1 MRVMKQSV
9 LNLAAS
15 AFLMAAVVMS
25 FASCDNDNS
34 APQSEEYVEVRFQA
48 KNLDFS
54 ASPIT
59 KSDLGEG
66 LYGVQIKN
74 RGPLLFDTYAC
85 WLTEDLSSQ
94 TFKLVKGSIYDVKVV
109 FVPDAK
115 NIIEN
120 ENGYF
125 GAPFSSDGMYVLG
138 GGAYKESPQ
147 LGHGVYYGNSVEL
160 SGATRGIGQRKGKP
174 VNKLFSDVPLFSG
187 GKSYFTAEEDVT
199 IDVNLYSCMF
209 GLAVTVENLKEGKVH
224 IYHGS
229 YTVNSYEAAVQNEA
243 NIFTLTSSS
252 SSMDVEL
259 EMPNI
264 PFGYDDYNMNNNCC
278 SPCWINIDYEYP
290 DGSVVSLYSKNNLE
304 VYRMNKYSLTFD
316 LEEVL
321 NSVTGGLKANMMD
334 EKWVNNTLDM

>member
-1 MRVMKQSV
+1 MKIMKK
-9 LNLAAS
+9 LFLLMS
-15 AFLMAAVVMS
+15 AVAAVS
-25 FASCDNDNS
+25 FSLVSCDNDKGVR
-34 APQSEEYVEVRFQA
+34 PQAEEYVEVRFQA
-48 KNLDFS
+48 KNLEFS

-59 KSDLGEG
+59 KSAPGEG

-74 RGPLLFDTYAC
+74 RGPLVFDSYAC
-85 WLTEDLSSQ
+85 WVTDDLSSQ
-94 TFKLVKGSIYDVKVV
+94 TFKLVKGSKYDVSVV

-115 NIIEN
+115 DIIEN
-120 ENGYF
+120 ENGYY
-125 GAPFSSDGMYVLG
+125 GAPFSSDGVYVLG
-138 GGAYKESPQ
+138 GGTYKESPQ
-147 LGHGVYYGNSVEL
+147 LGHGIYYGTSVEL
-160 SGATRGIGQRKGKP
+160 VAATRGIGQRKGKP

-187 GKSYFTAEEDVT
+187 GKFFTADEDVT

-224 IYHGS
+224 VYHGS
-229 YTVNSYEAAVQNEA
+229 YTVNSYEAAVQNEL
-243 NIFTLTSSS
+243 NIFTLTSSQS
-252 SSMDVEL
+252 SLDVEL

-264 PFGYDDYNMNNNCC
+264 PFGLDDYGMKNNCW

-290 DGSVVSLYSKNNLE
+290 DGTVVALYSKSNLE

-316 LEEVL
+316 LDEML

>member
-1 MRVMKQSV
+1 MRKSLIV
-9 LNLAAS
+9 LTAV
-15 AFLMAAVVMS
+15 AAVS
-25 FASCDNDNS
+25 FSLISCDNEKGVG
-34 APQSEEYVEVRFQA
+34 PQEEEYVDVRFQA
-48 KNLDFS
+48 NNLELS
-54 ASPIT
+54 VSPIT
-59 KSDLGEG
+59 KSAPGEG

-74 RGPLLFDTYAC
+74 RGPLVFDSYAC

-94 TFKLVKGSIYDVKVV
+94 TFKLVKGSIYDVRVV

-115 NIIEN
+115 EIIEN
-120 ENGYF
+120 ENGYY

-138 GGAYKESPQ
+138 GGLFKESPQ
-147 LGHGVYYGNSVEL
+147 LGHGIYYDSSVEL
-160 SGATRGIGQRKGKP
+160 VSATRGIGQRKGKP

-187 GKSYFTAEEDVT
+187 GKSYFTADEDMT

-209 GLAVTVENLKEGKVH
+209 GLAVSVENLKEGKVH

-264 PFGYDDYNMNNNCC
+264 PFGYDDYNMNNNCW

>member
-1 MRVMKQSV
+1 MRKSLIV
-9 LNLAAS
+9 LTAV
-15 AFLMAAVVMS
+15 AAVS
-25 FASCDNDNS
+25 FSLISCDNEKGVG
-34 APQSEEYVEVRFQA
+34 PQEEEYVEVRFQA
-48 KNLDFS
+48 NNLELS
-54 ASPIT
+54 VSPIT
-59 KSDLGEG
+59 KSAPGEG

-74 RGPLLFDTYAC
+74 RGPLVFDSYAC

-94 TFKLVKGSIYDVKVV
+94 TFKLVKGSIYDVRVV

-115 NIIEN
+115 EIIEN
-120 ENGYF
+120 ENGYY

-138 GGAYKESPQ
+138 GGLFKESPQ
-147 LGHGVYYGNSVEL
+147 LGHGIYYGSSVEL
-160 SGATRGIGQRKGKP
+160 VSATRGIGQRKGKP

-187 GKSYFTAEEDVT
+187 GKSYFTADEDMT

-209 GLAVTVENLKEGKVH
+209 GLAVSVENLKEGKVH

-264 PFGYDDYNMNNNCC
+264 PFGYDDYNMNNNCW

>member
-1 MRVMKQSV
+1 MKQSV

-48 KNLDFS
+48 KNLEFS

-59 KSDLGEG
+59 KSAPGEG

-85 WLTEDLSSQ
+85 WLTEDLSSE

-187 GKSYFTAEEDVT
+187 GKSYFTADEDMT

-224 IYHGS
+224 VYHGS

-252 SSMDVEL
+252 NSMDVEL

-264 PFGYDDYNMNNNCC
+264 PFGADDYSMKNNCW

-290 DGSVVSLYSKNNLE
+290 DGTVVNLYSKNDLE

-316 LEEVL
+316 LDEVL
-321 NSVTGGLKANMMD
+321 NSITGGLKANKMD
-334 EKWVNNTLDM
+334 EKWVNRSLDM

>member
-1 MRVMKQSV
+1 MRKSLFV
-9 LNLAAS
+9 LTAV
-15 AFLMAAVVMS
+15 AAVS
-25 FASCDNDNS
+25 FSLFSCDNEKGVG
-34 APQSEEYVEVRFQA
+34 PQEEEYVEVRFQA
-48 KNLDFS
+48 NNLELS
-54 ASPIT
+54 VSPIT
-59 KSDLGEG
+59 KSAPGEG

-74 RGPLLFDTYAC
+74 RGPLVFDSYAC

-94 TFKLVKGSIYDVKVV
+94 TFKLVKGSIYDVRVV

-115 NIIEN
+115 EIIEN
-120 ENGYF
+120 ENGYY

-138 GGAYKESPQ
+138 GGLFKESPQ
-147 LGHGVYYGNSVEL
+147 LGHGIYYGSSVEL
-160 SGATRGIGQRKGKP
+160 VSATRGIGQRKGKP

-187 GKSYFTAEEDVT
+187 GKSYFTADEDMT

-209 GLAVTVENLKEGKVH
+209 GLSVNVENLKEGKVH

-264 PFGYDDYNMNNNCC
+264 PFGYDDYNMNNNCW

>member
-1 MRVMKQSV
+1 MKKMF
-9 LNLAAS
+9 LLMS
-15 AFLMAAVVMS
+15 AVAAVS
-25 FASCDNDNS
+25 FSLVSCDNDKGVR
-34 APQSEEYVEVRFQA
+34 PQSEEYVEVRFQA
-48 KNLDFS
+48 KNLEFS

-59 KSDLGEG
+59 KSAPGEG

-85 WLTEDLSSQ
+85 WLTEDLSSE

-187 GKSYFTAEEDVT
+187 GKSYFTADEDMT

-290 DGSVVSLYSKNNLE
+290 DGSVVSLYYKNNLE